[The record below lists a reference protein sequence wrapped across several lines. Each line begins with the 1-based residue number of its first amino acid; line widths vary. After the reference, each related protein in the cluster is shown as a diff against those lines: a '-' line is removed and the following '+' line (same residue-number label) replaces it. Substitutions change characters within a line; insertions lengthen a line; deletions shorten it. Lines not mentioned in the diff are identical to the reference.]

1 MDLAGRIVRRFRSGP
16 DEPVIAGLEDEDA
29 DQLFDALGSEMSR
42 AVLAACY
49 EDGQTRSELADE
61 LETSIQN
68 ISYHVDKL
76 ESAGLLEP
84 AETRYGANGSE
95 VLVYEPS
102 KQAVII
108 AAGETNFVD
117 RLSEAVDKL
126 FAPVALAGLLSLI
139 VGILVR
145 GPAPVGMMGGGGTV
159 TGPTGTQ
166 AGLVTAIATFIL
178 SIFVILVAAQRGV
191 FDSGSAVSRT
201 GLMRKFL
208 GRSVTGTRRDAILI
222 TAIVFGTFLT
232 LDLIATG
239 TAHQLT
245 VVAWLA
251 IQLMIPGGVV
261 LAAVLAYSNDG
272 LFVSWGAA
280 SAPVVGIWAYI
291 VGGDLARGGFEPIL
305 IALGPVIVMLVT
317 APVGSIAFLIGQTT
331 AKRFQEADHES
342 LSSQAIG
349 LLVAHPIMAGAIT
362 VVYFALVR

>member
-1 MDLAGRIVRRFRSGP
+1 MDLAGRIVRQFRGDP
-16 DEPVIAGLEDEDA
+16 DEPVISGLEDEDT

-84 AETRYGANGSE
+84 VETRYGANGSE
-95 VLVYEPS
+95 VPVYEPS

-108 AAGETNFVD
+108 AAGEANFVD
-117 RLSEAVDKL
+117 RLSEAIDKL

-145 GPAPVGMMGGGGTV
+145 GPAPVGMMGGGAV
-159 TGPTGTQ
+159 TDPTGTQ
-166 AGLVTAIATFIL
+166 AGVITASVTFICC
-178 SIFVILVAAQRGV
+178 IFVILVAAQRGV
-191 FDSGSAVSRT
+191 FDSDSVVYRT
-201 GLMRKFL
+201 GLMRKLL

-239 TAHQLT
+239 AAHRLT
-245 VVAWLA
+245 VVVWLA
-251 IQLMIPGGVV
+251 IQLIIPGGVV
-261 LAAVLAYSNDG
+261 LAAVLAYSNNG

-317 APVGSIAFLIGQTT
+317 APVGSIAYLIGRTT
-331 AKRFQEADHES
+331 AKRFQEVNLES
-342 LSSQAIG
+342 LSRQAIG

-362 VVYFALVR
+362 VGYFTLVR